1 MANKYL
7 TGSPIRQDYLET
19 ALDWISKGNGQI
31 YMAKHQHDSNANELW
46 LYFRRV
52 IDWVTV
58 LFPNYRKEMKGVNW
72 GGLYNRYGGGNFDSA
87 ALESEVKRLMMDSDV
102 KKKAGIYQYVFDND
116 EHHLDI
122 RAFDENT
129 KREVYE
135 RQKGLCANPDCL
147 RHGEIIPIEEMEA
160 DHISPWR
167 DGGRTVAANCQ
178 LLCRDCNRR
187 KGAK

>member
-1 MANKYL
+1 
-7 TGSPIRQDYLET
+7 
-19 ALDWISKGNGQI
+19 
-31 YMAKHQHDSNANELW
+31 
-46 LYFRRV
+46 
-52 IDWVTV
+52 
-58 LFPNYRKEMKGVNW
+58 MKGVNW